1 MLNWLRKKQQHDP
14 DDLVE
19 EHWKTSFSRLSR
31 RRFPALEEGNGYTA
45 SQEKGALHLQLTRK
59 NVFAWVTNPLYRYRD
74 LYLEADIRIPDGN
87 GYCAAGFLFRCIEDG
102 GYYYFLVS
110 NHGYYRFDLVFN
122 DKPMTLIPW
131 TPAPLPEKGLF
142 RLGLIARDDSFVFT
156 INREWVGEFSDENLH
171 SGRIAF
177 GGQNYDETDR
187 ASFFLEKL
195 DLNSIPI
202 DVEAAYYRWSK
213 VQEAPRSRRIALA
226 ESLHGIGHFAAALV
240 QLRRAFSQGG
250 PGRDEYFLFAE
261 CCLQL
266 GLFPEALSAVEE
278 CLKFD
283 PDYLQAIKEKANL
296 LYMENRYLDLKDF
309 LRKKVESFPDDEMI
323 WNLLGH
329 GEFGVGNWD
338 KAANAYTRACEINS
352 EIPLF
357 FVNAARARERMGD
370 FRAALSDYMSAA
382 RLYFAQ
388 EAYFDL
394 EGILPAIRELA
405 ADSPEV
411 RALEGKVF
419 FGREEYDKAGEI
431 LEALIRE
438 GYEESSVLFLH
449 GTLLAMKGRRHEAV
463 DFLLKAAQMEP
474 EYYLYWLKLADNLH
488 ALGLDAL
495 EEAERARS
503 LAPNNR
509 WVLNLTGLLRALRG
523 DLTGARELLS
533 RALAAAPEEEETQA
547 NMAYLVSL
555 EEGPDAGIAYL
566 DGLDA
571 WAGESHVL
579 LNQRANL
586 LVTRGDLDAAVQLY
600 ERVIRMAPENR
611 DYRMNCAAACLKVDM
626 ISRAEEL
633 YQDILEDAEDPF
645 AMTGIGN
652 CAWMKSE
659 FLRAETA
666 YTEAI
671 RLEPGNPEAHENLIE
686 LLITRRKFHEAA
698 EAIGTAENTLS
709 ELSRRFLLLK
719 ERFQDAAFDTYRCA
733 CCGREWREAKS
744 SDPVPPLRLHGEP
757 PPEAPAGKCEK
768 CGRVYCVACASE
780 RLDNSRFICECG
792 GGLKLN
798 DPALR
803 RIILRELGES

>member
-19 EHWKTSFSRLSR
+19 ERWKTSFSRLSR
-31 RRFPALEEGNGYTA
+31 RRFPPREEGRGYEA
-45 SQEKGALHLQLTRK
+45 SQEKGALQLQLTRK
-59 NVFAWVTNPLYRYRD
+59 NVFAWVTDPLYRYRD

-87 GYCAAGFLFRCIEDG
+87 GYCAAGFLLRYIEDG

-110 NHGYYRFDLVFN
+110 NHGYFRFDLVFN
-122 DKPMTLIPW
+122 DSPMTLIPW
-131 TPAPLPEKGLF
+131 TPAPLPEKGLL
-142 RLGLIARDDSFVFT
+142 RLGLIARDDSFVFA
-156 INREWVGEFSDENLH
+156 INGEWVGEFSDDNLH

-177 GGQNYDETDR
+177 GGQNYGESDR
-187 ASFFLEKL
+187 ARFLLEKL

-202 DVEAAYYRWSK
+202 EVEAAYYRWAR
-213 VQEAPRSRRIALA
+213 VQDPPRLRRIALA

-240 QLRRAFSQGG
+240 QLRRAFSQGA

-266 GLFPEALSAVEE
+266 GLFPEALTAIEE
-278 CLKFD
+278 CLKID
-283 PDYLQAIKEKANL
+283 PDYLQAVREKANL
-296 LYMENRYLDLKDF
+296 LYMENRFLELKDY
-309 LRKKVESFPDDEMI
+309 LRRKVEKFPDDEMI

-329 GEFGVGNWD
+329 GEFGVGNWEN
-338 KAANAYTRACEINS
+338 AANAYTRACGINS
-352 EIPLF
+352 EIPLL

-370 FRAALSDYMSAA
+370 SSTALSDYMTAA
-382 RLYFAQ
+382 GLYFAE

-394 EGILPAIRELA
+394 EGILPVIRELA
-405 ADSPEV
+405 GDSPAL
-411 RALEGKVF
+411 RALEAKVL
-419 FGREEYDKAGEI
+419 FGREDYEKAGEI
-431 LEALIRE
+431 FEALIRE

-463 DFLLKAAQMEP
+463 DFLLQAAQAEP
-474 EYYLYWLKLADNLH
+474 DYYLYWLKLADNLH

-495 EEAERARS
+495 EEAEKARS
-503 LAPNNR
+503 LAPDNQ
-509 WVLNLTGLLRALRG
+509 WALNLTGLLRAQKG
-523 DLTGARELLS
+523 DLSGARELLS
-533 RALAAAPEEEETQA
+533 AALAAGPEEEEIQA
-547 NMAYLVSL
+547 NMAYLVSR

-566 DGLDA
+566 DSLGA
-571 WAGESHVL
+571 WAGESHAL

-586 LVTRGDLDAAVQLY
+586 LVSRGDLDGAVRLY
-600 ERVIRMAPENR
+600 EKVIRMAPENR

-633 YQDILEDAEDPF
+633 YQEVLEEAEDPA

-671 RLEPGNPEAHENLIE
+671 RIQPGISEAHENLIE
-686 LLITRRKFHEAA
+686 LLITRRKFPEAEEAITAA
-698 EAIGTAENTLS
+698 EKALPETG
-709 ELSRRFLLLK
+709 RRFLLLK
-719 ERFQDAAFDTYRCA
+719 QRFQDAAYDSYCCA
-733 CCGREWREAKS
+733 SCGREWREAKS
-744 SDPVPPLRLHGEP
+744 SDPVPPVRLHGEP
-757 PPEAPAGKCEK
+757 PPDAPAGKCEQ
-768 CGRVYCVACASE
+768 CGRVYCVSCASQ
-780 RLDNSRFICECG
+780 RLENSRFVCECG
-792 GGLKLN
+792 GYLKLN

-803 RIILRELGES
+803 RIILRKIGES